1 MCGRPEFH
9 AAVLSG
15 CFVALFHQH
24 TFLSITNCHAA
35 PGSLRC
41 SVCAPCSKP
50 ELRRATRESAS
61 RARGAGGGDG
71 REKKEKQEEEN
82 PPLALSAENAPN
94 SKKTRARRLTETCHV
109 RDERGARARGVCAS
123 TFSLYIK
130 PYLELAHTDKHK
142 AVERRH
148 FKCLKLCF
156 PFSDFHEVNTN
167 DLCHKERQHIG
178 WYMECV
184 RVRRVPPDPGLTLT
198 PHLSAGTRRF
208 RRETSVGSR
217 RCSGRSSPQRPYSL
231 Q

>member
-41 SVCAPCSKP
+41 SVLEA
-50 ELRRATRESAS
+50 RAATRERESAS
-61 RARGAGGGDG
+61 RARGEGGDG

-148 FKCLKLCF
+148 FKYKAVF
-156 PFSDFHEVNTN
+156 PFQIFHEVNTN